1 MFNDAADLWDFYGT
15 RVGQVARRL
24 IRRRIRELWP
34 SSAGETVLG
43 LGYAT
48 PFLPL
53 FRGEAERVFAVMPAR
68 QGVLHWPREGKG
80 LVCLADEAELP
91 LQDVSV
97 DRVLL
102 VHALEC
108 TEQLRPM
115 LQEIWRVLAG
125 NGKLL
130 VVVPNRRG
138 IWARLDRTPFGHGH
152 PYSPTQLSRLLKD
165 NMFAPSL
172 TAHALYIPPSNSPL
186 LLRSAVAVEKLGERL
201 FNRFSGVILIEATKQ
216 IYARPK
222 GRAVKIRQLLPLPGR
237 PAPALNTAPV
247 RSAYRFS
254 VRPQCRMRDRA
265 LRTAG

>member
-1 MFNDAADLWDFYGT
+1 MFSDAVDLWEFYGT
-15 RVGQVARRL
+15 RIGQVARRL
-24 IRRRIRELWP
+24 IRRRIREIWP
-34 SSAGETVLG
+34 DAKGQTVLG

-48 PFLPL
+48 PFLRP
-53 FRGEAERVFAVMPAR
+53 FRDEAQRVIAIMPSQ
-68 QGVLHWPREGKG
+68 QGVLSWPRDGKG

-108 TEQLRPM
+108 TEQLRAM
-115 LQEIWRVLAG
+115 LNEIWRVLDA

-152 PYSPTQLSRLLKD
+152 PYSPSQLSRLLREA
-165 NMFAPSL
+165 MFTPTL
-172 TAHALYIPPSNSPL
+172 TAHALYVPPSDSPM
-186 LLRSAVAVEKLGERL
+186 LLRSALAIERLGERW
-201 FNRFSGVILIEATKQ
+201 FPRFAGVVLVEATKQ

-222 GRAVKIRQLLPLPGR
+222 ARPVRARRLLPLPATNPEAVRFAAGPGR
-237 PAPALNTAPV
+237 KTETMGKP
-247 RSAYRFS
+247 S
-254 VRPQCRMRDRA
+254 
-265 LRTAG
+265 